1 MTRRRSR
8 LLSVLAAIGLAGAI
22 GFALSLAVAPPA
34 QAGVDDFTFES
45 LDVQYYL
52 DRDDAG
58 HSTLRTVETFVAL
71 FPDFDQN
78 RGLVRNIPITYG
90 GTDPFDPRR
99 VDTQLQIESVTD
111 ENGDPVFWET
121 YDAGTGI
128 YGMYIDDDTYK
139 HGRTTY
145 VIEYTQRDV
154 TRHFDDT
161 GADEFYWDINGTD
174 WPQPF
179 GTISATVHLGDGLA
193 GALNGDAACYFGEYG
208 SSETCPIE
216 VDGDVVSVSES
227 DVGSYRN
234 VSLAIGFE
242 SGTFTPGETMAEHP
256 IVRIL
261 PWVLLGVLTAIAV
274 AIVILRRTVW
284 AHAPGRGIVVPQYEG
299 PEGLGVMPAAAFLG
313 WPGRGLPAQF
323 VNFAVQGIAQ
333 LIEDPEQPEHRRY
346 RLEILDRG
354 NAVEKDDDIA
364 LRKLFGDTGK
374 SELVLD
380 RQNRKLGDRIAS
392 LIGQANAVPKER
404 GLLSKS
410 ASPVSKLLRWPA
422 FACFVA
428 GWFIVF
434 WSDSAGV
441 SSGLLVLQLIAI
453 ILGSVIVI
461 GFGGVPTRRTRLG
474 TETLEHLQ
482 GLRDYLQ
489 LAEADR
495 LRVLQS
501 PEGAQRTRIDP
512 DDDDAVIKLYEK
524 LLPWAM
530 VWGVEREWQDVLGK
544 RYAETQTE
552 PSNLQFSNGLSGL
565 TGFATSA
572 TSSGF
577 AQTVTTSSYSSS
589 GGGSSFSGG
598 SSGGGF
604 SGGGGGGGGG
614 GGR

>member
-8 LLSVLAAIGLAGAI
+8 LLSVLVAFGLAFGMV
-22 GFALSLAVAPPA
+22 AVAAPA

-45 LDVQYYL
+45 LDIEYYL
-52 DRDDAG
+52 GIDADG

-78 RGLVRNIPITYG
+78 KGLVRNIPSSYG

-99 VDTQLQIESVTD
+99 VDTQVQVVGVTD
-111 ENGDPVFWET
+111 ENGAPVFWET
-121 YDAGTGI
+121 YDAGPGFF
-128 YGMYIDDDTYK
+128 GMYIDDDTYK
-139 HGRTTY
+139 QGRHVY

-154 TRHFDDT
+154 TRHFEDT
-161 GADEFYWDINGTD
+161 GDDEFYWDTNGTG

-179 GTISATVHLGDGLA
+179 GEVTATVHLEDGLA
-193 GALNGDAACYFGEYG
+193 SALNGDVACYWGYQG
-208 SSETCPIE
+208 GGDTCTIE
-216 VDGDVVSVSES
+216 QTADGFRASQTELGAGQNMTV
-227 DVGSYRN
+227 
-234 VSLAIGFE
+234 AIGFE
-242 SGTFTPGETMAEHP
+242 AGTFTPGQTMAEHP

-261 PWVLLGVLTAIAV
+261 PWVLLGVLALL
-274 AIVILRRTVW
+274 IVVIVVLRRTVW

-313 WPGRGLPAQF
+313 WPGRGLPAQL

-333 LIEDPEQPEHRRY
+333 LIEDPEQPEHKRY
-346 RLEILDRG
+346 RLAILDRG
-354 NAVEKDDDIA
+354 NAVQKDDDLA

-392 LIGQANAVPKER
+392 LVSQSAAAPKQR
-404 GLLSKS
+404 GLTSKET
-410 ASPVSKLLRWPA
+410 SPWTKLIRWPA

-434 WSDSAGV
+434 WSDGAGV
-441 SSGLLVLQLIAI
+441 SSALLVFQLIGI

-461 GFGGVPTRRTRLG
+461 GFGGVPTRRTQLG
-474 TETLEHLQ
+474 AETLEHLE

-512 DDDDAVIKLYEK
+512 NDDDAVIKLYEK

-530 VWGVEREWQDVLGK
+530 VWGVEKEWQDVLGK

-552 PSNLQFSNGLSGL
+552 PSNLQFSNGFSGL
-565 TGFATSA
+565 SGFATSA
-572 TSSGF
+572 VSSGF
-577 AQTVTTSSYSSS
+577 AQTVTTSSYSGS

>member
-8 LLSVLAAIGLAGAI
+8 LLSVLVSLGLALGM
-22 GFALSLAVAPPA
+22 LAAASPA
-34 QAGVDDFTFES
+34 YAGPDDFTFDS

-52 DRDDAG
+52 GRDDAG

-78 RGLVRNIPITYG
+78 KGLVRKIPTHYG
-90 GTDPFDPRR
+90 GTDPFDPLR
-99 VDTQLQIESVTD
+99 VDTRLHIESVTD
-111 ENGDPVFWET
+111 GNGDPVFWET
-121 YDAGTGI
+121 YDAGAGI

-139 HGRTTY
+139 HGPHTY

-161 GADEFYWDINGTD
+161 RADEFYWDVNGTG

-179 GTISATVHLGDGLA
+179 GTVSATVHLEDGLA
-193 GALNGDAACYFGEYG
+193 DSLNGNTACYRGEYG
-208 SSETCPIE
+208 SDATCPIS
-216 VDGDVVSVSES
+216 VDGDTVTVSQDE
-227 DVGSYRN
+227 VGSYQN
-234 VSLAIGFE
+234 VSLAIGFT
-242 SGTFTPGETMAEHP
+242 SGTFAAGQTVAQHP

-261 PWVLLGVLTAIAV
+261 PWVLLGVLALLTV
-274 AIVILRRTVW
+274 AIVILRRTRW

-299 PEGLGVMPAAAFLG
+299 PDELGVMPAAAFLG
-313 WPGRGLPAQF
+313 WPNRGLPAQF
-323 VNFAVQGIAQ
+323 VNFAVQGIAR
-333 LIEDPEQPEHRRY
+333 LVENPEAAERKRY
-346 RLEILDRG
+346 RLELLDRDK
-354 NAVEKDDDIA
+354 AVQKDDDIA
-364 LRKLFGDTGK
+364 LRKLFGKDLE
-374 SELVLD
+374 SETLVLD
-380 RQNRKLGDRIAS
+380 RENRKLGDRIAS
-392 LIGQANAVPKER
+392 LVSQNAGVPKQR
-404 GLLSKS
+404 GLVNKGT
-410 ASPVSKLLRWPA
+410 SKLTKVLRWPA
-422 FACFVA
+422 FACFVG

-434 WSDSAGV
+434 WAGSAGV
-441 SSGLLVLQLIAI
+441 FGGLLTFQLVTI
-453 ILGSVIVI
+453 ILGSLIVI
-461 GFGGVPTRRTRLG
+461 GFGGVPERRTQLG
-474 TETLEHLQ
+474 SEILEHLK

-501 PEGAQRTRIDP
+501 PEGAQRSRIDP
-512 DDDDAVIKLYEK
+512 SDDDAVIKLYEK

-530 VWGVEREWQDVLGK
+530 VWGVEKEWQDVLGK

-552 PSNLQFSNGLSGL
+552 PSNLQFTTGLAGLS
-565 TGFATSA
+565 GFATSA
-572 TSSGF
+572 VSSGF
-577 AQTVTTSSYSSS
+577 SQTVTTSSYSSS

>member
-1 MTRRRSR
+1 
-8 LLSVLAAIGLAGAI
+8 
-22 GFALSLAVAPPA
+22 
-34 QAGVDDFTFES
+34 
-45 LDVQYYL
+45 
-52 DRDDAG
+52 
-58 HSTLRTVETFVAL
+58 
-71 FPDFDQN
+71 
-78 RGLVRNIPITYG
+78 
-90 GTDPFDPRR
+90 
-99 VDTQLQIESVTD
+99 
-111 ENGDPVFWET
+111 
-121 YDAGTGI
+121 
-128 YGMYIDDDTYK
+128 
-139 HGRTTY
+139 
-145 VIEYTQRDV
+145 
-154 TRHFDDT
+154 
-161 GADEFYWDINGTD
+161 
-174 WPQPF
+174 
-179 GTISATVHLGDGLA
+179 
-193 GALNGDAACYFGEYG
+193 
-208 SSETCPIE
+208 
-216 VDGDVVSVSES
+216 
-227 DVGSYRN
+227 
-234 VSLAIGFE
+234 
-242 SGTFTPGETMAEHP
+242 
-256 IVRIL
+256 
-261 PWVLLGVLTAIAV
+261 
-274 AIVILRRTVW
+274 
-284 AHAPGRGIVVPQYEG
+284 
-299 PEGLGVMPAAAFLG
+299 
-313 WPGRGLPAQF
+313 
-323 VNFAVQGIAQ
+323 VNFAVQGIAR
-333 LIEDPEQPEHRRY
+333 LIEDPEQPEHKRY

-354 NAVEKDDDIA
+354 NAVQKDDDIA

-392 LIGQANAVPKER
+392 LIGQTNTVPKER
-404 GLLSKS
+404 GLLSKNT
-410 ASPVSKLLRWPA
+410 SPITKFLRWPA

-441 SSGLLVLQLIAI
+441 SSALLVFQLVAI

-474 TETLEHLQ
+474 AETLEHLQ

-512 DDDDAVIKLYEK
+512 NDDDAVIKLYEK

-530 VWGVEREWQDVLGK
+530 VWGVEKEWQDVLGK

-552 PSNLQFSNGLSGL
+552 PSNLQFSRGLSGL

-577 AQTVTTSSYSSS
+577 AQTVTTSSYSGS

>member
-1 MTRRRSR
+1 
-8 LLSVLAAIGLAGAI
+8 
-22 GFALSLAVAPPA
+22 
-34 QAGVDDFTFES
+34 
-45 LDVQYYL
+45 
-52 DRDDAG
+52 
-58 HSTLRTVETFVAL
+58 
-71 FPDFDQN
+71 
-78 RGLVRNIPITYG
+78 
-90 GTDPFDPRR
+90 
-99 VDTQLQIESVTD
+99 
-111 ENGDPVFWET
+111 
-121 YDAGTGI
+121 
-128 YGMYIDDDTYK
+128 
-139 HGRTTY
+139 
-145 VIEYTQRDV
+145 
-154 TRHFDDT
+154 
-161 GADEFYWDINGTD
+161 
-174 WPQPF
+174 
-179 GTISATVHLGDGLA
+179 
-193 GALNGDAACYFGEYG
+193 
-208 SSETCPIE
+208 
-216 VDGDVVSVSES
+216 
-227 DVGSYRN
+227 
-234 VSLAIGFE
+234 
-242 SGTFTPGETMAEHP
+242 
-256 IVRIL
+256 
-261 PWVLLGVLTAIAV
+261 
-274 AIVILRRTVW
+274 
-284 AHAPGRGIVVPQYEG
+284 
-299 PEGLGVMPAAAFLG
+299 
-313 WPGRGLPAQF
+313 
-323 VNFAVQGIAQ
+323 VNFAVQGIAR
-333 LIEDPEQPEHRRY
+333 LIEDPEQPEHKRY

-354 NAVEKDDDIA
+354 NAVQKDDDIA

-392 LIGQANAVPKER
+392 LIGQTNAVPKER
-404 GLLSKS
+404 GLLTKN
-410 ASPVSKLLRWPA
+410 ASPITKFLRWPA

-434 WSDSAGV
+434 WSDNAGV
-441 SSGLLVLQLIAI
+441 SSALLVFQLVAI

-474 TETLEHLQ
+474 AETLEHLQ

-530 VWGVEREWQDVLGK
+530 VWGVEKEWQDVLGK

-552 PSNLQFSNGLSGL
+552 PSNLQFSSGLSGL

-577 AQTVTTSSYSSS
+577 AQTVTTSSYSGS